1 MAGELAFVRWFVG
14 IEAIDIFKVRRR
26 GIQPPAVD
34 EEMPVVADLH
44 VLAGLHHHALDI
56 KLILRESLDALGF
69 KYDNFAALRLAKI
82 VSEPVHEQMVAR
94 ADPHHFYDVIALVIN
109 MAWIE
114 AGTMDEIG
122 FTVVR
127 RKPHR
132 LLHAADGKG
141 LG

>member
-1 MAGELAFVRWFVG
+1 MRWFIG

-26 GIQPPAVD
+26 GIQPLAVD

-44 VLAGLHHHALDI
+44 AFAGLHHHALDV
-56 KLILRESLDALGF
+56 KLILRESLDAFGF
-69 KYDNFAALRLAKI
+69 KHDDFAALRLAEI
-82 VSEPVHEQMVAR
+82 VSEPVHEQVVAR
-94 ADPHHFYDVIALVIN
+94 ADLHHFHDVIALVIN

-114 AGTMDEIG
+114 AGAVDEIG

-132 LLHAADGKG
+132 LLHAADGKC
-141 LG
+141 LGKVED